1 MCTYCNTI
9 DQLIIEFGGSA
20 GLLPKLARL
29 DYNNVRLAN
38 FAELPPA
45 VRALR

>member
-1 MCTYCNTI
+1 MDGDVL

-38 FAELPPA
+38 FTELPS
-45 VRALR
+45 ALRQLR